1 MTPSAEENINVQ
13 ELPEN
18 VASTS
23 QTALKI
29 LIGFATVFLLAVFGS
44 IYLKEFFTTV
54 GVWVVENLGLPGLF
68 GMWVLIDTVP
78 TPMSYAPIMF
88 LSIKGG
94 LNHWVILAVASAAS
108 MTGGM
113 IGFSLGHWV
122 GMPQKVRAWFDE
134 KYPGKYDILQRHG
147 AWGIVIV
154 GLLPMPFALGTWTA
168 GAMRIPFW
176 QAGLAMFVR
185 IPKTG
190 IYVALIMSGLAVGG

>member
-94 LNHWVILAVASAAS
+94 LNHWVILAVASA
-108 MTGGM
+108 
-113 IGFSLGHWV
+113 
-122 GMPQKVRAWFDE
+122 
-134 KYPGKYDILQRHG
+134 
-147 AWGIVIV
+147 
-154 GLLPMPFALGTWTA
+154 
-168 GAMRIPFW
+168 
-176 QAGLAMFVR
+176 
-185 IPKTG
+185 
-190 IYVALIMSGLAVGG
+190 VA

>member
-1 MTPSAEENINVQ
+1 MTALSEENMNPKALQ
-13 ELPEN
+13 SD
-18 VASTS
+18 AGSSS
-23 QTALKI
+23 QTAIKI
-29 LIGFATVFLLAVFGS
+29 LIGFAMVFLLAVLGS
-44 IYLKEFFTTV
+44 VYLKDFLTTL
-54 GVWVVENLGLPGLF
+54 GIWVVENLGLPGLF
-68 GMWVLIDTVP
+68 AVWVFIDTIP

-94 LNHWVILAVASAAS
+94 LSHWTILIVASAAS

-113 IGFSLGHWV
+113 IGFSMGHWI
-122 GMPQKVRAWFDE
+122 GMPQKVRLWFDE
-134 KYPGKYDILQRHG
+134 KYPGKYEILKRHG

-176 QAGLAMFVR
+176 QAALASLVR

-190 IYVALIMSGLAVGG
+190 IYVVLIMSGLAVGG

>member
-13 ELPEN
+13 ELPEH

-23 QTALKI
+23 QTAMKI

-113 IGFSLGHWV
+113 IGFTLGHWV
-122 GMPQKVRAWFDE
+122 GMPQKARAWFDE

>member
-1 MTPSAEENINVQ
+1 MTASVDENMNATEISDDPPS
-13 ELPEN
+13 
-18 VASTS
+18 SS
-23 QTALKI
+23 QTAIKI
-29 LIGFATVFLLAVFGS
+29 LFGFATVFVLAVLGS
-44 IYLKEFFTTV
+44 VYLKDFFTTA
-54 GVWVVENLGLPGLF
+54 GVWVVDNLGLPGLF
-68 GMWVLIDTVP
+68 GAWVLIDTVP

-94 LNHWVILAVASAAS
+94 LNHWVILAVASVAS

-113 IGFSLGHWV
+113 IGFTIGHWI
-122 GMPQKVRAWFDE
+122 GMPQRVRSWFDE
-134 KYPGKYDILQRHG
+134 KYPGKYEILQRHG

-176 QAGLAMFVR
+176 QAALASLVR

-190 IYVALIMSGLAVGG
+190 IYVVLIMSGLAVGG